1 MKAKILVQ
9 SNRLDTYVNVMAAMC
24 EMYSIEHVMLS
35 FVERE
40 PDDSFVKSLQEK
52 LVSLSEASC
61 YTKAARVRLETET
74 SEIDFSSLVNG
85 WDVVDVT
92 GINKELAINISAA
105 SIGSSRIHVCQ
116 LTWNQTFETGEVWL
130 LKEGNHKYSD
140 LMGSGALSNLYREHF
155 KKRHVIIA
163 FGLLFSVVLAVSII
177 KIVVPTF
184 VVPEDLVNLFSL
196 MIGASGLYLAIMSLR
211 GHVHNK

>member
-9 SNRLDTYVNVMAAMC
+9 SDKVDTYVNVMAAMC
-24 EMYSIEHVMLS
+24 EKYTIEHVMLS
-35 FVERE
+35 FIERE

-52 LVSLSEASC
+52 LVSLSEDSC
-61 YTKAARVRLETET
+61 YTKAARVRLETEK

-85 WDVVDVT
+85 WNVVDVT
-92 GINKELAINISAA
+92 GVNKELAINISAA
-105 SIGSSRIHVCQ
+105 SIGSNRIHVCQ
-116 LTWNQTFETGEVWL
+116 LTWHHTFETGEAWL
-130 LKEGNHKYSD
+130 LKEDNHKYSD
-140 LMGSGALSNLYREHF
+140 LMGAGALSNLYQEHF

-177 KIVVPTF
+177 KIFVPSF

-211 GHVHNK
+211 GNLHNK